1 MDNDRK
7 PARLVDVGAR
17 ARPFLVRRG
26 ELGGRFRLTRGAWVL
41 AVVSGVLQSLIY
53 PLPGLTF
60 LCWVALAPLL
70 VAILRGRK
78 PVGGGDAQPVGAG
91 QGFLLAYVGGV
102 MWSFGTT
109 YWIYHVMHIYGGLNG
124 PTSFGVLV
132 LFCLALGA
140 VWGVFGLL
148 LAILANGR
156 LRQKALFLAPF
167 LWVPLEIVRGFPFDF
182 PWNPLGTVLVN
193 NIPLTRIATAT
204 GVYGLSFEIVLV
216 NTAFAAAFLVD
227 AQRRRMVL
235 MAAILVAGLLQ
246 AGELLE
252 PPHLAADRTARLV
265 QANIPILNADQW
277 TPEYFQSTLRELSE
291 LSEPRPGELGPA
303 EPAPDL
309 VVWPESPAPFFVT
322 NLEFR
327 AAVSEVARR
336 AHATM
341 VVGSLGV
348 PNAGQ
353 PASQLYN
360 SAAVIAPDGGW
371 IARYD
376 KIHLVPFGE
385 YVPFQRWLTFAG
397 KLTREVGD
405 FLPGESRQALALGN
419 DRMGVFICYEAVYP
433 AEIREFANNGAQVFV
448 NISDDAWFGQT
459 AAPVQHLNQA
469 RMRAIEN
476 HRWLVRAT
484 DTGITVAIDP
494 FGRVVAQAPRNLRT
508 AIDVPYSLVSGTTFY
523 TRHGNWFVWLCA
535 IISLIALA
543 VRVGLKARTT
553 D

>member
-1 MDNDRK
+1 MDNHRK
-7 PARLVDVGAR
+7 PVRLLELPGG
-17 ARPFLVRRG
+17 ARPFLVPRG
-26 ELGGRFRLTRGAWVL
+26 EVGGRARLTAGAWML
-41 AVVSGVLQSLIY
+41 AALSGVLQSLIY

-78 PVGGGDAQPVGAG
+78 PVDGGDAQPVSAG
-91 QGFLLAYVGGV
+91 EGFLLAYVGGV

-109 YWIYHVMHIYGGLNG
+109 YWIYHVMHIYGGLNSAI
-124 PTSFGVLV
+124 SFGVLV
-132 LFCLALGA
+132 LFCFALG
-140 VWGVFGLL
+140 VIWGMFGLL
-148 LAILANGR
+148 LAMIASGR
-156 LRQKALFLAPF
+156 LRERALFLAPF
-167 LWVPLEIVRGFPFDF
+167 LWVPLEIARGFPFDF

-193 NIPLTRIATAT
+193 NVPLTRIATAT

-227 AQRRRMVL
+227 SKRRRLVL
-235 MAAILVAGLLQ
+235 LAATVVAGLLQ
-246 AGELLE
+246 AGELVN
-252 PPHLAADRTARLV
+252 PPRLPADRTARLV
-265 QANIPILNADQW
+265 QANIPILNDPW
-277 TPEYFQSTLRELSE
+277 TREYFQSTLRELSD
-291 LSEPRPGELGPA
+291 LSVPRPGELGPT
-303 EPAPDL
+303 EPSPDL
-309 VVWPESPAPFFVT
+309 VVWPESPAPFFID
-322 NLEFR
+322 NPEFR
-327 AAVSEVARR
+327 AAVTEVARR

-341 VVGSLGV
+341 VVGSLAVAG
-348 PNAGQ
+348 AGQ
-353 PASQLYN
+353 PAPQLYN
-360 SAAVIAPDGGW
+360 SASVVAPNGDW

-385 YVPFQRWLTFAG
+385 YVPFKRLLTFAG

-405 FLPGESRQALALGN
+405 FLPGESRQPLPLGN
-419 DRMGVFICYEAVYP
+419 YQMGVFICYEAVYP
-433 AEIREFANNGAQVFV
+433 AEIREFARNGAQVFV

-484 DTGITVAIDP
+484 DTGITVVVDP

-508 AIDVPYSLVSGTTFY
+508 ALDVPYSVVSGTTFY

-535 IISLIALA
+535 IISLVALA
-543 VRVGLKARTT
+543 VGVGRKGRTIE
-553 D
+553 

>member
-1 MDNDRK
+1 MDNHRK
-7 PARLVDVGAR
+7 HARPLEPGAGR
-17 ARPFLVRRG
+17 RPFLVARG
-26 ELGGRFRLTRGAWVL
+26 ELGGRSRLSAAAWML
-41 AVVSGVLQSLIY
+41 AVLSGVLQSLIY
-53 PLPGLTF
+53 PLPGLTS

-70 VAILRGRK
+70 VAILRGRM
-78 PVGGGDAQPVGAG
+78 PVGGGDAQPVSAG

-124 PTSFGVLV
+124 PTSLGLLV
-132 LFCLALGA
+132 LFCFALG
-140 VWGVFGLL
+140 VIWGVFGLL

-156 LRQKALFLAPF
+156 LSQKALFLAPF

-227 AQRRRMVL
+227 SKRRRMVL
-235 MAAILVAGLLQ
+235 LAAIVVAGLLQ
-246 AGELLE
+246 AGELVE
-252 PPHLAADRTARLV
+252 PPRLAADRTARLV
-265 QANIPILNADQW
+265 QGNIPILNADQW
-277 TPEYFQSTLRELSE
+277 TPEYFQSTLRELGD
-291 LSEPRPGELGPA
+291 LSVPRRGELGPT

-309 VVWPESPAPFFVT
+309 VVWPESPAPFFIT
-322 NLEFR
+322 NPEFR

-348 PNAGQ
+348 ANPGQ

-360 SAAVIAPDGGW
+360 SAAVIAPNGDW

-385 YVPFQRWLTFAG
+385 YVPFKRLLTFAG

-405 FLPGESRQALALGN
+405 FLPGESRKPLALGN
-419 DRMGVFICYEAVYP
+419 YQMGVFICYEAAYP
-433 AEIREFANNGAQVFV
+433 GEIRDFANNGAQVFV

-484 DTGITVAIDP
+484 DTGITVVIDP

-508 AIDVPYSLVSGTTFY
+508 SLDVPYSVVSGTTFY
-523 TRHGNWFVWLCA
+523 TRHGNWFVWLCV
-535 IISLIALA
+535 IISIAALIA
-543 VRVGLKARTT
+543 RVGLRKMTIS
-553 D
+553 